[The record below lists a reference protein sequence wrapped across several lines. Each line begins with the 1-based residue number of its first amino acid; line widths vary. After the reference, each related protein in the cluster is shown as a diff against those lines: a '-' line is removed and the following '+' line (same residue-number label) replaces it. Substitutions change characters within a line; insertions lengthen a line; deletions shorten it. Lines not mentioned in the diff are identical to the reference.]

1 MAVKIR
7 LAQRGKK
14 KTRTY
19 RVVVADARSP
29 RDGKFIED
37 LGFYNPHDNPSTV
50 DIDVEKAVSWLDK
63 GAQPSDRV
71 QKLLEI
77 SGAWAQW
84 RSTKGEVVSIP
95 KAPEPKIKSSSKANI
110 KKTEAAAE
118 AEDQEA
124 QHEGDCGDA
133 RVRKDRSCYFPLP
146 STRRAVCVTSDVAGN
161 ARAACSSERHDND
174 HPRSFGFSHHHRV

>member
-118 AEDQEA
+118 EEVEEVSDTS
-124 QHEGDCGDA
+124 EG
-133 RVRKDRSCYFPLP
+133 
-146 STRRAVCVTSDVAGN
+146 
-161 ARAACSSERHDND
+161 SEEE
-174 HPRSFGFSHHHRV
+174 

>member
-95 KAPEPKIKSSSKANI
+95 KAPEPKVKSRSKANI
-110 KKTEAAAE
+110 KKNEAAAE
-118 AEDQEA
+118 AEVEEVSDTS
-124 QHEGDCGDA
+124 EG
-133 RVRKDRSCYFPLP
+133 
-146 STRRAVCVTSDVAGN
+146 
-161 ARAACSSERHDND
+161 SEEE
-174 HPRSFGFSHHHRV
+174 

>member
-50 DIDVEKAVSWLDK
+50 EINVEKAVSWLDK
-63 GAQPSDRV
+63 GAQPSERAK
-71 QKLLEI
+71 KLLEI

-95 KAPEPKIKSSSKANI
+95 NAPEPKIKSSSKANN
-110 KKTEAAAE
+110 KKNEASKQAETEASDSAE
-118 AEDQEA
+118 
-124 QHEGDCGDA
+124 G
-133 RVRKDRSCYFPLP
+133 
-146 STRRAVCVTSDVAGN
+146 
-161 ARAACSSERHDND
+161 SEEE
-174 HPRSFGFSHHHRV
+174 